1 MNEKE
6 CGIINKINRILISC
20 LVTAVSLLYFLDMMA
35 APAGPQATVRYVRV
49 DGADAGNDCAS
60 ATTPCATIQ
69 RAADVA
75 APGDEVWVA
84 EGSYVGVQVRA
95 AITQHLYISQSIN
108 IRGGYLADFSTPPDP
123 ILHPTVLDATG
134 LGRVM
139 VVAGNTHLTLNGLQL
154 VNGQAGSQNGGGLYA
169 TQSHVTLR
177 DVTFSSNQ
185 AEFGGGLYFVQGQL
199 TIENSHFTQNTA
211 RLGGGAARLYG
222 DTAVLN
228 RNTFS
233 HNTAGLHGGA
243 LYLTTGQTTLQH
255 NQFLSNSVTDSD
267 QGWGGGLHLSNG
279 QATLIGNLF
288 QDNQAHTGGGL
299 RLFQS
304 QATLEANLFLAN
316 QATSGGGLSLEGD
329 NTATFVNTVLLDNT
343 AVTAAAL
350 NLVNTQAT
358 LQHTTFAGNSD
369 GMVVSSGQVE
379 LVNTIVASQTTG
391 VVNSGGLVTLTATLW
406 DTVVQPVVGVAMQ
419 SGGLTGTAAFAADG
433 YHLTAV
439 SDAIDNGIDAGVTN
453 DVDGLPRPIGGGF
466 DLGAVEWRDVAAR
479 KMVQP
484 AIAAPGDVVTYT
496 IVLDAPATPGMMVLL
511 TDTLPAEVTFI
522 GPLTYTAGSG
532 VYSSGIITW
541 TGTIPTDTAV
551 TLTWPVQL
559 NEGLLPGTPVA
570 NTAVIQTPNGIAPS
584 TTAVVTVP
592 AKVYLPL
599 VLRP

>member
-1 MNEKE
+1 
-6 CGIINKINRILISC
+6 
-20 LVTAVSLLYFLDMMA
+20 MA
-35 APAGPQATVRYVRV
+35 APAGPQVTIRYVRV
-49 DGADAGNDCAS
+49 DGADAGNDCVS
-60 ATTPCATIQ
+60 VSTPCATVQ
-69 RAADVA
+69 RAVDVA
-75 APGDEVWVA
+75 ALGDEIRVA
-84 EGSYVGVQVRA
+84 GGNYVGVQVRA

-108 IRGGYLADFSTPPDP
+108 IRGGYLADFSAPPDP
-123 ILHPTVLDATG
+123 GLSPTVLDAAG
-134 LGRVM
+134 LGRVI
-139 VVAGNTHLTLNGLQL
+139 VTAAGTHSTLDGLQL
-154 VNGQAGSQNGGGLYA
+154 VNGQAGSQSGGGLYA
-169 TQSHVTLR
+169 VGAYVNLNS
-177 DVTFSSNQ
+177 VTFSSNR

-199 TIENSHFTQNTA
+199 MVANSHFSQNIA
-211 RLGGGAARLYG
+211 RLGGGAARVYG

-228 RNTFS
+228 HNTFAN
-233 HNTAGLHGGA
+233 NTAGFHGGA

-255 NQFLSNSVTDSD
+255 NQFLSNSVTDPD

-406 DTVVQPVVGVAMQ
+406 DTVVQPVVGVAAQ

-439 SDAIDNGIDAGVTN
+439 SDAIDNGIDVGVHN
-453 DVDGLPRPIGGGF
+453 DVDGLPRPIGAGF
-466 DLGAVEWRDVAAR
+466 DLGAAEWRDLAAR
-479 KMVQP
+479 KTVQP
-484 AIAAPGDVVTYT
+484 ALAAPGEMVTYT
-496 IVLDAPATPGMMVLL
+496 IVLATPATPGLVVWL
-511 TDTLPAEVTFI
+511 TDTLPAEVTFV
-522 GPLTYTAGSG
+522 GPLAYSAGNGGYSG
-532 VYSSGIITW
+532 GVITW
-541 TGTIPTDTAV
+541 TGTMTTNTAV

-559 NEGLLPGTPVA
+559 DDGLAPGTQVV
-570 NTAVIQTPNGIAPS
+570 NMAVIETPNGIAPS
-584 TTAVVTVP
+584 TTAVVFIP

-599 VLRP
+599 VVRP